1 MTINLSLQI
10 IGNHD
15 DLIHVFSTNFVVHNT
30 HLVGTTTELY
40 LTSGDQLSATFFA
53 SYGNHWSWS
62 SLVGM
67 LDDGIEPPTA
77 SV

>member
-30 HLVGTTTELY
+30 HLVGATTELNF
-40 LTSGDQLSATFFA
+40 TGAD
-53 SYGNHWSWS
+53 
-62 SLVGM
+62 
-67 LDDGIEPPTA
+67 
-77 SV
+77 

>member
-30 HLVGTTTELY
+30 HLVGTTTELN
-40 LTSGDQLSATFFA
+40 LTGAD
-53 SYGNHWSWS
+53 
-62 SLVGM
+62 
-67 LDDGIEPPTA
+67 
-77 SV
+77 

>member
-15 DLIHVFSTNFVVHNT
+15 NFIHVFSTNFVVNT

-40 LTSGDQLSATFFA
+40 FTGAD
-53 SYGNHWSWS
+53 
-62 SLVGM
+62 
-67 LDDGIEPPTA
+67 
-77 SV
+77 